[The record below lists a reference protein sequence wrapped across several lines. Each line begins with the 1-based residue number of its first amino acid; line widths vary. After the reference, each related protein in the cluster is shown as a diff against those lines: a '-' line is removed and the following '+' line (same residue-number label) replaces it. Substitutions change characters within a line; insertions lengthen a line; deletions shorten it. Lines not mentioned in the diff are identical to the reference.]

1 MSTSASNLANVYQSK
16 TAIEHILD
24 APDTYIG
31 PVDSDEITTW
41 KLNDKGTM
49 EYGNV
54 NFIGGLYKTFDEGA
68 VNCRDHVVRLFQ
80 KILAKRE
87 KYCSCP

>member
-1 MSTSASNLANVYQSK
+1 MSTSSSDLANVYQSK

-41 KLNDKGTM
+41 KLNENGTM
-49 EYGNV
+49 
-54 NFIGGLYKTFDEGA
+54 
-68 VNCRDHVVRLFQ
+68 
-80 KILAKRE
+80 
-87 KYCSCP
+87 

>member
-1 MSTSASNLANVYQSK
+1 MSTSSSDLANVYQSK

-24 APDTYIG
+24 VDTYIG
-31 PVDSDEITTW
+31 PVDSDEITM

-54 NFIGGLYKTFDEGA
+54 IIGGLYKTFDEGA

-80 KILAKRE
+80 KF
-87 KYCSCP
+87 